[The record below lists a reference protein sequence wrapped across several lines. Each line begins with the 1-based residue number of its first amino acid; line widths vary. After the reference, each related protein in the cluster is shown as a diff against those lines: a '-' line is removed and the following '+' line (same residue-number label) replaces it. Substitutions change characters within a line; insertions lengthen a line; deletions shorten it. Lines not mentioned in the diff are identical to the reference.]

1 MISESKKI
9 SGLLLSVAF
18 SSIGFIAAITVTV
31 LAAREV
37 SSNPLFLGFP
47 NAVGVGGAFIGTQ
60 MFYKISKKYSRL
72 AALSITFF
80 IGAIGSVVLFYS
92 LIIDSFTLLM
102 IGALILGF
110 GQSATLQSR
119 YAASFVASKNFKATA
134 LSLAVWFSVFGSV
147 FGPRLVSLYSEY
159 FNELFNSELIVGYI
173 VAMVGMLFASAS
185 VITFTSSNSLLRK
198 PAETEE
204 DNVQKLS
211 NTKKDGN
218 ILTLLLVLNHFTM
231 VVIMSATPLHVQD
244 IGETVQ
250 LVGVIISYHTLGM
263 FLLSPILGNYVDR
276 YGYRRFTYIGTGI
289 LFISCLI
296 TFINSGPTA
305 LKIGLYLLGL
315 GWNFNYVAISSAISK
330 FSIKY
335 KSPLN
340 IKSDS
345 FVFLGSFTAHMT
357 LGLSYLLIG
366 YRGLVTVGMLVSLYL
381 FINLKNLKKLDIE

>member
-1 MISESKKI
+1 
-9 SGLLLSVAF
+9 
-18 SSIGFIAAITVTV
+18 
-31 LAAREV
+31 
-37 SSNPLFLGFP
+37 
-47 NAVGVGGAFIGTQ
+47 

-72 AALSITFF
+72 SALSITFL

-92 LIIDSFTLLM
+92 LIIDSFVLLM
-102 IGALILGF
+102 LGALILGF

-119 YAASFVASKNFKATA
+119 YAASFVASENFKATA
-134 LSLAVWFSVFGSV
+134 LSLAVWCSVFGSV

-159 FNELFNSELIVGYI
+159 FNKLFESELIVGYI

-185 VITFTSSNSLLRK
+185 VVTFTSSKSSLRN
-198 PAETEE
+198 PAESEVADAQE
-204 DNVQKLS
+204 FS
-211 NTKKDGN
+211 NSKEGGRT
-218 ILTLLLVLNHFTM
+218 LTLLLVLNHFTM

-263 FLLSPILGNYVDR
+263 FLLSPILGSYVDR

-289 LFISCLI
+289 LFLSCLV

-340 IKSDS
+340 IRSDS
-345 FVFLGSFTAHMT
+345 FVFLGSFTAHTT
-357 LGLSYLLIG
+357 LGLSYKLIG
-366 YRGLVTVGMLVSLYL
+366 YKGLVVVGMLVSVYL
-381 FINLKNLKKLDIE
+381 FLNLKNLKKLALE

>member
-1 MISESKKI
+1 MISDIKKI
-9 SGLLLSVAF
+9 LGLLLSVGF

-37 SSNPLFLGFP
+37 SSNQLFLGFP

-92 LIIDSFTLLM
+92 LIIDSFVLLM

-119 YAASFVASKNFKATA
+119 YAASFVASENFKATA
-134 LSLAVWFSVFGSV
+134 LSLAVWCSVFGSV

-159 FNELFNSELIVGYI
+159 FNKLFESELIVGYI

-185 VITFTSSNSLLRK
+185 VVTFTSSKSSLRK
-198 PAETEE
+198 PAESEVNDIQE
-204 DNVQKLS
+204 FS
-211 NTKKDGN
+211 NSKEGGRT
-218 ILTLLLVLNHFTM
+218 LTLLLVLNHFTM

-263 FLLSPILGNYVDR
+263 FLLSPILGSYVDR

-340 IKSDS
+340 IRSDS
-345 FVFLGSFTAHMT
+345 FVFLGSFTAHTT
-357 LGLSYLLIG
+357 LGLSYMLIG
-366 YRGLVTVGMLVSLYL
+366 YKGLVVVGMLVSVYL
-381 FINLKNLKKLDIE
+381 FLNLKNLKKLAIE

>member
-1 MISESKKI
+1 MLNKN
-9 SGLLLSVAF
+9 V
-18 SSIGFIAAITVTV
+18 
-31 LAAREV
+31 
-37 SSNPLFLGFP
+37 
-47 NAVGVGGAFIGTQ
+47 
-60 MFYKISKKYSRL
+60 KKYFKKLVIEKSL
-72 AALSITFF
+72 KLSE
-80 IGAIGSVVLFYS
+80 L
-92 LIIDSFTLLM
+92 DS
-102 IGALILGF
+102 
-110 GQSATLQSR
+110 
-119 YAASFVASKNFKATA
+119 TA
-134 LSLAVWFSVFGSV
+134 
-147 FGPRLVSLYSEY
+147 RLV
-159 FNELFNSELIVGYI
+159 
-173 VAMVGMLFASAS
+173 
-185 VITFTSSNSLLRK
+185 
-198 PAETEE
+198 
-204 DNVQKLS
+204 
-211 NTKKDGN
+211 TK
-218 ILTLLLVLNHFTM
+218 ILVLNHFVM
-231 VVIMSATPLHVQD
+231 VLIMSATPLHVKD
-244 IGETVQ
+244 IGETIK
-250 LVGVIISYHTLGM
+250 LVGTMISYHTLGM